1 MTFRI
6 GIRPIAVRARTMARP
21 HLPSAMLSLNMAGS
35 LSPDAAGIR
44 MPDLRTD
51 PTAQDSPGLDALL
64 VEIAGGSRNAFESLY
79 RATSSKLLS
88 VCVRVLSDRTEA
100 EDVLQEVFTTIW
112 HKAHQFDPMR
122 ASPIAWLAMIA
133 RNKAIDRLRA
143 QPARGVLAPIEF
155 ADDIADSGATPL
167 QTAVSADERE
177 RLEACMDQLDAR
189 RQSLIRA
196 AFFDGSTYEELAQRI
211 ASPLGSVKSWIRRGL
226 LQLRG
231 CLES

>member
-1 MTFRI
+1 M
-6 GIRPIAVRARTMARP
+6 PELRAHDTP
-21 HLPSAMLSLNMAGS
+21 
-35 LSPDAAGIR
+35 
-44 MPDLRTD
+44 
-51 PTAQDSPGLDALL
+51 QDTSGLDVLL
-64 VEIAGGSRNAFESLY
+64 IEIAGGSRNAFESLY
-79 RATSSKLLS
+79 RATSSRLFAICL
-88 VCVRVLSDRTEA
+88 RVLPDRAEA

-112 HKAHQFDPMR
+112 HKAHQFDPGR

-143 QPARGVLAPIEF
+143 APARGTLAPIEF
-155 ADDIADSGATPL
+155 ADDIADAGATPL

-177 RLEACMDQLDAR
+177 RLEACMRQLDPR

-196 AFFDGSTYEELAQRI
+196 AFFEGSTYEELAQRI

-231 CLES
+231 CLEA